1 MLKTKYGAAFPR
13 KTELRNFENIE
24 AAKVIEAN
32 EKLYINREEGF
43 IGTSLK
49 KDEFVSNCSSIDDVI
64 LFYKDGRYKIV
75 RVTEKMFVGTGVMH
89 LGIYKKNDKR
99 TIYNVVYRDGR
110 GGPHYIKRFAVTGT
124 NRDREYN
131 LTQGKPGSRVA
142 YFTANPNGEA
152 EIIKVQLKPVPNL
165 RKTVIEK
172 DFSEIG
178 IKGRS
183 SMGNLL
189 TRLEVQRIGLKAH
202 GASTLGGRK
211 VWFDRDILRLDF
223 DGHGEYLGEFHSDD
237 RILVVLTNGEFYI
250 TDFDANNHYEPN
262 ILYIEKF
269 NSDKVWTAI
278 VKNASQKGFYYIK
291 RFLMEATPKKNT
303 FVDDHKDSTMVL
315 LTCETYPLIQV
326 NFGGGDSFR
335 EPLVIDAEEFA
346 LIKGFKAI
354 GKRVTTFEVDSFVEL
369 EPTRRPEPEKP
380 ETPETENI
388 GDTEILE
395 EPSTEQLNLFEEE

>member
-1 MLKTKYGAAFPR
+1 M
-13 KTELRNFENIE
+13 
-24 AAKVIEAN
+24 
-32 EKLYINREEGF
+32 
-43 IGTSLK
+43 
-49 KDEFVSNCSSIDDVI
+49 
-64 LFYKDGRYKIV
+64 
-75 RVTEKMFVGTGVMH
+75 RVAEKMFVGPGVIH
-89 LGIYKKNDKR
+89 VGIYKKNDKR

-131 LTQGKPGSRVA
+131 LTQGKPGSRIA

-178 IKGRS
+178 IKGRA

-237 RILVVLTNGEFYI
+237 RILVVLKNGEFYLS
-250 TDFDANNHYEPN
+250 DFDANNHYEDN
-262 ILYIEKF
+262 ILYIEKYCP
-269 NSDKVWTAI
+269 DKVWTAI
-278 VKNASQKGFYYIK
+278 VRNASQKGFYYIK
-291 RFLMEATPKKNT
+291 RFTMEATAKKNT
-303 FVDDHKDSTMVL
+303 FVDEHKDSSLTL
-315 LTCETYPLIQV
+315 LTCEAYPLIQV

-354 GKRVTTFEVDSFVEL
+354 GKRVTNFEVASIEEL
-369 EPTRRPEPEKP
+369 EPTRRPEPEVTEQP
-380 ETPETENI
+380 EEAEAADEATSTPE
-388 GDTEILE
+388 
-395 EPSTEQLNLFEEE
+395 EPASEQLNLFEEE